1 MMEFIGDKDGNPNP
15 SLPNSNW
22 ITSDDYNEVIEQ
34 TSKLYQKA
42 KLVHADLS
50 EYNIFKCANGKIILF
65 DLGSSVNIIQP
76 NSGLFLKRDI
86 TNINRFFKKRG
97 VKVLDVDSAIRKIT
111 GENK

>member
-50 EYNIFKCANGKIILF
+50 EYNIFKCLDGRIVFF
-65 DLGSSVNIIQP
+65 DFGSFFSKYKQH
-76 NSGLFLKRDI
+76 NSKQFLIRDI
-86 TNINRFFKKRG
+86 IITLIHSSKREEL
-97 VKVLDVDSAIRKIT
+97 KF
-111 GENK
+111 